1 MCGIL
6 GVLGRLE
13 PALYEE
19 LQQLHHRGPD
29 QEGVLDLPEI
39 PASLAHKRLSIL
51 GIEEGAQPIVDE
63 QGRALVFNGEI
74 YNCLE
79 LQREFELTETS
90 RSDSLILFELLC
102 RFGVEI
108 LPRLRGMF
116 AFCFVDSR
124 KKNGL
129 LVRDPFGMKPL
140 YFRKS
145 GDFLEFAS
153 EIRSFAERGQ
163 LCDAGV
169 LELLYTMHPSPG
181 GSIIQGVEELLPG
194 QYLLWEEGKTE
205 IQFFL
210 SLSEILR
217 WGNNVPAERSQARDL
232 ARQLKETSQRHL
244 LSDVD
249 VGLLLSGGLDSSSL
263 LLALHE
269 NSQKLDCFSLGFDDP
284 EFDESSLASELASAA
299 DYPFH
304 RIPFEE
310 IDLNKLDEILSRMDG
325 PFADPS
331 FLPTYLLCEGV
342 SKTHKVVLGGDGGD
356 EIFYGYP
363 TFQAQAILTRIPGWI
378 QRLLMSF
385 GSIAGK
391 TSEGR
396 IGFREKIY
404 RLSFAQSENSFE
416 RHQAWMGTSHPRY
429 FPEVIRSRMLERLAS
444 QAESEGMEPED
455 PWDFVFYFYFR
466 FYLASQVLVKSDRA
480 SMAHSLE
487 LRCPYLDVDFV
498 GDCFQKPSSS
508 FPFFQKPKQELRK
521 VYLKGLNK
529 LKMNSPSLKKRGFSV
544 PLQKVL
550 PMIEKLVTQ
559 RHGLD
564 LSPYREVYRS
574 WPHFAYSCLV
584 FLYHFPSEIAV
595 KELKKHL

>member
-13 PALYEE
+13 PALYDE

-51 GIEEGAQPIVDE
+51 GIEEGAQPIVDD

-79 LQREFELTETS
+79 LQREFELNESS

-124 KKNGL
+124 RKTGL

-145 GDFLEFAS
+145 GEFLEFAS
-153 EIRSFAERGQ
+153 EVRSFAKKGQ
-163 LCDAGV
+163 LCESGV

-181 GSIIQGVEELLPG
+181 SSVFKGVEELLPG
-194 QYLLWEEGKTE
+194 QYLFWENGKSE

-210 SLSEILR
+210 SLSEILH
-217 WGNNVPAERSQARDL
+217 WGANQSTGNDQDL
-232 ARQLKETSQRHL
+232 AKQLKETSQRHL

-263 LLALHE
+263 LLGLHE

-284 EFDESSLASELASAA
+284 EFDESSLASELANAVG
-299 DYPFH
+299 YPFH

-310 IDLNKLDEILSRMDG
+310 IDLNKLDEILSKMDG

-342 SKTHKVVLGGDGGD
+342 SRTHKVVLGGDGGD

-363 TFQAQAILTRIPGWI
+363 TFQAQAILAKLPGWI
-378 QRLLMSF
+378 QSLLMSF
-385 GSIAGK
+385 GSITGK

-404 RLSFAQSENSFE
+404 RLSFAQSENSLE

-429 FPEVIRSRMLERLAS
+429 FPEVVRSKMLAKLAS
-444 QAESEGMEPED
+444 QAESEGMDPED

-466 FYLASQVLVKSDRA
+466 FYLASQVLIKSDRA

-498 GDCFQKPSSS
+498 RACFQKPNST
-508 FPFFQKPKQELRK
+508 FPVLQKPKQELRK
-521 VYLKGLNK
+521 FYLNRLSK
-529 LKMNSPSLKKRGFSV
+529 LRMNSPSLKKRGFSV

-550 PMIEKLVTQ
+550 PMIEELIRQ

-564 LSPYREVYRS
+564 LTPYRKVYS
-574 WPHFAYSCLV
+574 TWPHFAYSCLI
-584 FLYHFPSEIAV
+584 FLYHFPSDLVI